1 MVPAC
6 VGSSSSAL
14 RLNARFDARC
24 RYQIEEA
31 AMMSVVKSVPRMLL
45 AAAIAFSVQVPG
57 ANAETAV
64 RIVALGA
71 SNTDGWGV
79 DRSEAYPAQL
89 QTLLR
94 ARGID
99 ATVRNA
105 GMPGDTTG
113 GMLARLGGWLADDVR
128 LVILQPGTNDER
140 MGLGAERAS
149 NIAKIRAELEARN
162 VKLIVIENSVLDALP
177 RTELRGDNIHFT
189 PAGYA
194 VLAERILPDVL
205 TALGKR

>member
-1 MVPAC
+1 
-6 VGSSSSAL
+6 
-14 RLNARFDARC
+14 
-24 RYQIEEA
+24 
-31 AMMSVVKSVPRMLL
+31 MSVRKPILGALMAV
-45 AAAIAFSVQVPG
+45 AIALGMLSAPD
-57 ANAETAV
+57 ANAEAAV
-64 RIVALGA
+64 KIVALGA

-89 QTLLR
+89 QKLLR

-113 GMLARLGGWLADDVR
+113 GMLARLGSWLADDVR
-128 LVILQPGTNDER
+128 IVILQPGTTDER
-140 MGLGAERAS
+140 MGLMAERAS

-194 VLAERILPDVL
+194 LLAERLLPQVL
-205 TALGKR
+205 AALGR

>member
-1 MVPAC
+1 MQ
-6 VGSSSSAL
+6 
-14 RLNARFDARC
+14 DAA
-24 RYQIEEA
+24 YLIEEG
-31 AMMSVVKSVPRMLL
+31 AMMSVVKPIPSMLL
-45 AAAIAFSVQVPG
+45 AAAIAVSLLQVTEV
-57 ANAETAV
+57 NAQTAV

-99 ATVRNA
+99 ANVRNA

-113 GMLARLGGWLADDVR
+113 GMLARLGSWLAGDVR

-140 MGLGAERAS
+140 MGLTAERAS
-149 NIAKIRAELEARN
+149 NIASIRAELEARN
-162 VKLIVIENSVLDALP
+162 VKLIVIENSMLDALP

-194 VLAERILPDVL
+194 MLAERILADVL
-205 TALGKR
+205 VALGK